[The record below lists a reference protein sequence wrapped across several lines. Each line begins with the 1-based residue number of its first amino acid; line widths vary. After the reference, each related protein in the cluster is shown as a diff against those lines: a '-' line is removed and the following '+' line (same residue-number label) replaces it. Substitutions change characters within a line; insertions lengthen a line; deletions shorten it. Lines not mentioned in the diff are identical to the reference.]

1 MTYTLVCETL
11 VIVPSGQRHGRLSA
25 SDNVMLELSKSLR
38 AAITTYATAAVN
50 AAKSLKAVTQLLY
63 KAGWRV
69 ADFDA
74 MMPNGIETLTAA
86 LEGKTAPKTVPNP
99 KYTQLWNVVEGRYG
113 PEDQALIQLTGQA
126 VRDLSV
132 LHKKVRAGL
141 RKDIGGTIRNM
152 GTSVNLMAKKE
163 ARAEEILAVKKT
175 VKIPAGASGKQVEK
189 LYADAIVAH
198 DAKNAKP
205 VEQGIMIRLAAMQKL
220 ITGENTSLLYC
231 KVPATAAA
239 KLAECAKL
247 LDPDGKISL
256 TD

>member
-1 MTYTLVCETL
+1 MKDLTKTL
-11 VIVPSGQRHGRLSA
+11 
-25 SDNVMLELSKSLR
+25 K
-38 AAITTYATAAVN
+38 AAIAKYAGDFKTAVE
-50 AAKSLKAVTQLLY
+50 SLATVTELLFQS
-63 KAGWRV
+63 GWRG

-74 MMPNGIETLTAA
+74 TKPNGVSIDES
-86 LEGKTAPKTVPNP
+86 APKTVPNP
-99 KYTQLWNVVEGRYG
+99 RYAQLWNVIEAKYT
-113 PEDQALIQLTGQA
+113 PEQQHLSQLTGQA

-132 LHKKVRAGL
+132 EQRAERGVI
-141 RKDIGGTIRNM
+141 RKAIGVTIRNM
-152 GTSVNLMAKKE
+152 GTSVKTMTKKE
-163 ARAEEILAVKKT
+163 ARAAEILEVKKT
-175 VKIPAGASGKQVEK
+175 VNIPAGASGKEVED
-189 LYADAIVAH
+189 LYKAAIVEH

-205 VEQGIMIRLAAMQKL
+205 VEQGILIRLAAMQKL